1 MWRKETGREMSTPD
15 PMTMGKGFIKFF
27 IFGLGLGLLIGL
39 LSGPLTGLAWPQAAV
54 GDTPTYAFR
63 TPPLGSLGLTDL
75 AELQG
80 KPLLVEFWGTR

>member
-1 MWRKETGREMSTPD
+1 MLYKTVRTTLA
-15 PMTMGKGFIKFF
+15 
-27 IFGLGLGLLIGL
+27 FGL
-39 LSGPLTGLAWPQAAV
+39 LTGLAWSQAAV

-63 TPPLGSLGLTDL
+63 TPPLNSLGLTNL